1 MTQPNHVP
9 LLEVTRGSIVE
20 SIIYG
25 SIVIVDAQG
34 RLVYSM
40 GDPQTVTYL
49 RSTAKPFQVLP
60 FVEMGGPDT
69 FNLTDEELAV
79 MCASH
84 SGTDRHVE
92 VVSGIQA
99 KIGVQESD
107 LMCGVHPPFHDAT
120 AKAMLLHGDQ
130 PTPNRHNCSGKHTG
144 MLAQAR
150 LRGLNIENYI
160 DPHHPV
166 QELIYQ
172 AFSEMV
178 RVPLDEISFGTDGCS
193 APVFAVPMFNAAWGL
208 ARLCDPRD
216 LPEKRAAACRRI
228 THAMSSFPYMV
239 AGPDRW
245 DTLAMTA
252 AKGRLVTKAG
262 AEGYQGI
269 GLLPG
274 ALGPDSPALGIAVK
288 IADGDQGGRA
298 RPIVC
303 SEIVRQ
309 IGALNEAEMEALR
322 PVAARPQYNWRK
334 VEVGEYRTTF
344 HVHLNLA

>member
-1 MTQPNHVP
+1 MTEPNHVA

-34 RLVYSM
+34 RLVYSL
-40 GDPQTVTYL
+40 GDPLTVTYL

-60 FVEMGGPDT
+60 FVEMGGPDA
-69 FNLTDEELAV
+69 FELTDEELAV

-84 SGTDRHVE
+84 SGTDRHAE
-92 VVSGIQA
+92 VVSGIQK

-107 LMCGVHPPFHDAT
+107 LMCGVHPPFHKAT
-120 AKAMLLHGDQ
+120 ADGLFLRGES

-150 LRGLNIENYI
+150 LRGLEIENYI

-166 QELIYQ
+166 QQLIIQ

-178 RVPLDEISFGTDGCS
+178 NVPVDEIPLGTDGCS
-193 APVFAVPMFNAAWGL
+193 APVFAVPMYNAAWGL
-208 ARLCDPRD
+208 ARLCDPRS
-216 LPEKRAAACRRI
+216 LPEKRAAACQRI
-228 THAMSSFPYMV
+228 TRAMSSYPNMV

-245 DTLAMTA
+245 DTLVMTA
-252 AKGRLVTKAG
+252 AQGRLIAKAG

-288 IADGDQGGRA
+288 IADGDISGRA

-309 IGALNEAEMEALR
+309 IGALSAQEMEMLR

-334 VEVGEYRTTF
+334 IEVGEYRAAF
-344 HVHLNLA
+344 QVHLHGV